1 MATARPTLRDRRWI
15 ILGFLVAA
23 AVINYADRQVIAVL
37 KPDIQREMGW
47 TDQDY
52 GTLASIFQFAA
63 ASGLVFAGWL
73 VDRVGL
79 RLANPLGVAAWS
91 LAAMGHALARTL
103 LQFSLVRAAL
113 GATEAIGTP
122 MAMKTV
128 SALFAAD
135 ERSNAIGL
143 SNAATNIG
151 AIVTP
156 LLLAPL
162 AGVTG
167 WRGAF
172 LLVGGAGL
180 VWAAAWIA
188 AVGRW
193 AEPAPPPALASA
205 AAAAPTPQT
214 PFRRVIASRATWAII
229 GAKALSD
236 QVWWLLLFWAPDLF
250 HRVFHLQT
258 AQLGPPLAVVYAFAA
273 AGSVFGGAASARL
286 VARGVSPVRA
296 RLYLI
301 SGASVAALAI
311 LGSLGAAGPMAAAV
325 LIGVTLAAHQT
336 FSVNLFSLIGDVT
349 PQDRVGAVTSLGALF
364 GNLAGMGIVAL
375 AGAILQ
381 AKLGYGPLVTI
392 AGLSYLAGAGWL
404 WLMLPAGVK
413 GRAAA

>member
-1 MATARPTLRDRRWI
+1 MATPRPTLRDRRWI

-47 TDQDY
+47 SDGDY
-52 GTLASIFQFAA
+52 GTLASLFQFAA
-63 ASGLVFAGWL
+63 ATGLVFAGWL
-73 VDRVGL
+73 VDRLGL
-79 RLANPLGVAAWS
+79 RLANPVGVAAWS
-91 LAAMGHALARTL
+91 LAAMGHALARTF
-103 LQFSLVRAAL
+103 LQFSLVRVAL

-128 SALFAAD
+128 SALFDAD
-135 ERSNAIGL
+135 ERSNAIGV
-143 SNAATNIG
+143 SNASTNIG

-156 LLLAPL
+156 LLLAPV
-162 AGVTG
+162 AAVTG
-167 WRGAF
+167 WRAAF

-180 VWAAAWIA
+180 AWVLA
-188 AVGRW
+188 WGLAVRNW
-193 AEPAPPPALASA
+193 APPDTVAVAE
-205 AAAAPTPQT
+205 AAPRT
-214 PFRRVIASRATWAII
+214 PFRAVIGARVTWAII

-250 HRVFHLQT
+250 HRVFHLTT
-258 AQLGPPLAVVYAFAA
+258 AQLGPPLAIVYAFAA
-273 AGSVFGGAASARL
+273 AGSLFGGAASARL
-286 VARGVSPVRA
+286 VSRGVTPVRA
-296 RLYLI
+296 RLWMI
-301 SGASVAALAI
+301 TGASVVALTILGALAVSQA
-311 LGSLGAAGPMAAAV
+311 LLAAV

-375 AGAILQ
+375 AGFILQ
-381 AKLGYGPLVTI
+381 AKLGYGPLVGI

-404 WLMLPAGVK
+404 WLMLPPGVK
-413 GRAAA
+413 GRATA

>member
-1 MATARPTLRDRRWI
+1 MAATLRDRRWI

-47 TDQDY
+47 SDTDY
-52 GTLASIFQFAA
+52 GTLASLFQLAA
-63 ASGLVFAGWL
+63 ATGLVFAGWL
-73 VDRVGL
+73 VDRLGI
-79 RLANPLGVAAWS
+79 RYANPVGVAAWS
-91 LAAMGHALARTL
+91 LAAMAHAFARTL
-103 LQFSLVRAAL
+103 LQFSLVRVAL

-128 SALFAAD
+128 STLFDAD
-135 ERSNAIGL
+135 ERSNAIGV
-143 SNAATNIG
+143 SNASTNIG

-156 LLLAPL
+156 LLLAPV
-162 AGVTG
+162 AVVTG
-167 WRGAF
+167 WRAAF

-180 VWAAAWIA
+180 VWVLAWVL
-188 AVGRW
+188 AVRNW
-193 AEPAPPPALASA
+193 APPETVTA
-205 AAAAPTPQT
+205 AEVPPQT
-214 PFRRVIASRATWAII
+214 PYRAVIGSRNTWAII

-250 HRVFHLQT
+250 HRVFHLTT
-258 AQLGPPLAVVYAFAA
+258 AQLGPPLAIVYAFAA
-273 AGSVFGGAASARL
+273 AGSLFGGAASSRL
-286 VARGVSPVRA
+286 VSRGVAPVRA

-301 SGASVAALAI
+301 SGASVVALTI
-311 LGSLGAAGPMAAAV
+311 LGALGASGPLMAAAM
-325 LIGVTLAAHQT
+325 IGVTLAAHQT

-349 PQDRVGAVTSLGALF
+349 PGDRVGAVTSLGALC

-375 AGAILQ
+375 AGFILE

-392 AGLSYLAGAGWL
+392 AGLSYLAGAAWL

-413 GRAAA
+413 GRRT